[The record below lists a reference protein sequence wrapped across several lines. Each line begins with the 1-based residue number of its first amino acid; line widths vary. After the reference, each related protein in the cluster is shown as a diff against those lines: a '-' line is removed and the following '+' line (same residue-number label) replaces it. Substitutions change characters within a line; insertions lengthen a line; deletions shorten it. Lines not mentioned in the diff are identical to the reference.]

1 MNYRFSELSVLEYAN
16 FENNHP
22 QGNFVQSAE
31 QKSLLEKRGE
41 NVALVG
47 LKDDT
52 GKVVAGAL
60 VTWAKVKLGNLFS
73 IERGPLLDYSN
84 EQLIKAFISGLT
96 AFSKKRDGLF
106 IRIRPNIAYAKYT
119 ERGKL
124 IGDKNTTFVEKINSL
139 AADHQLPQVGFS
151 TSCEPEWQFVKDLTE
166 VDPEHV
172 VKSYNRQ
179 AKYHL
184 NKNKQF
190 CIKLRKIGRD
200 ELPAFKRITQQ
211 TADRLH
217 YHDKSLDFYE
227 TLFDTYGKKAKFI
240 FAEINFKEYS
250 ESIEKD
256 LNDIQKKLTEIAGAD
271 YHNISDL
278 SDFSASA
285 KRHLSEGIKTETALQ
300 KRLQEAKKMHQEAKQ
315 DIVLVSVA
323 LFVIENQEVVYL
335 YSGSD
340 EKYEDLFAP
349 YEIQDTMIT
358 EAVKERIPLYNF
370 YGVSGKFDGSDGVLG
385 FKTHFN
391 GYTREMVGSFDF
403 PVQKTKYYFYRLFK
417 KILHRQ

>member
-1 MNYRFSELSVLEYAN
+1 MNYHFGELSVFEYGN
-16 FENNHP
+16 FENKHP
-22 QGNFVQSAE
+22 QGNFIQSAE

-41 NVALVG
+41 KVALLG

-52 GKVVAGAL
+52 GKIVAGAV

-84 EQLIKAFISGLT
+84 EQVIKAFISGLT
-96 AFSKKRDGLF
+96 IFAEKHAGLF

-119 ERGKL
+119 EKGKL
-124 IGDKNTTFVEKINSL
+124 IGEKNTDIAEKLNSM
-139 AADHQLPQVGFS
+139 AVDHQLPQIGFS
-151 TSCEPEWQFVKDLTE
+151 TSSEPEWQFVKDLTE
-166 VDPEHV
+166 VDPKQV

-190 CIKLRKIGRD
+190 GVKLRQISKD

-227 TLFDTYGKKAKFI
+227 TLFDTYGEKAKFI
-240 FAEINFKEYS
+240 FAEINFKNYL

-256 LNDIQKKLTEIAGAD
+256 LTNIQKSLTEIIGQD

-278 SDFSASA
+278 STFSASA
-285 KRHLSEGIKTETALQ
+285 KRHLSEGLKTETALQ
-300 KRLQEAKKMHQEAKQ
+300 KRLEEAKKMRQEAKQ

-323 LFVIENQEVVYL
+323 LFVVENQEVVYL

-358 EAVKERIPLYNF
+358 EAVKKSIPLYNF

-403 PVQKTKYYFYRLFK
+403 PVQKTKYRFYRLLK
-417 KILHRQ
+417 KILRRQ